1 MGYISIDVDVEDI
14 IGEID
19 NEDLIEELTSRGYEI
34 KSDDEVD
41 DEEKRPFKG

>member
-14 IGEID
+14 IGEIN

-34 KSDDEVD
+34 KSDDEV
-41 DEEKRPFKG
+41 EIGRAHV